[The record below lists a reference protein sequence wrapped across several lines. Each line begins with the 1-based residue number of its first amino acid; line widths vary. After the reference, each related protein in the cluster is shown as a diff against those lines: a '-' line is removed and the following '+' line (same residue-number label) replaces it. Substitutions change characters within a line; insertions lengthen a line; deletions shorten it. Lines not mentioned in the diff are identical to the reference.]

1 MGYLKRNC
9 RHILKIL
16 KDTTRSFQRH
26 EPIVYSA
33 AIAFFTI
40 FSLPAILIVLTFVG
54 SMFFAEE
61 AVRTGIERQ
70 LEELISP
77 EVAEQVGKILRNIT
91 EMPAGFWGV
100 LIGVAVV
107 VQSATIIFYMM
118 QKALNSVWEVRVK
131 RHVSV
136 FRLLKHRL
144 ITLAMVAGLG
154 LLLLCSLMLD
164 ALILLF
170 REQLN
175 TMLEEYVT
183 SAIRLIQAGFSLL
196 VVLVFFTAIHKA
208 LPDANVSWRDALAGG
223 VITSIL
229 FLIGKQLI
237 NYILASI
244 RVVGVYAAAGSFVV
258 VLLWVFYSSVILML
272 GAELT
277 KAYAIHHGRG
287 VVPSKIAEKYS
298 KANEDER

>member
-1 MGYLKRNC
+1 
-9 RHILKIL
+9 
-16 KDTTRSFQRH
+16 
-26 EPIVYSA
+26 
-33 AIAFFTI
+33 
-40 FSLPAILIVLTFVG
+40 
-54 SMFFAEE
+54 
-61 AVRTGIERQ
+61 VRAGIERQ
-70 LEELISP
+70 LEGLISP

-100 LIGVAVV
+100 LIGVVVV

-131 RHVSV
+131 RHVS
-136 FRLLKHRL
+136 FLRLLKHRL

-170 REQLN
+170 REQLY

-223 VITSIL
+223 IITSIL

-277 KAYAIHHGRG
+277 KAYAIYHGRG
-287 VVPSKIAEKYS
+287 VVPSKIAERYS
-298 KANEDER
+298 KAEEDER